1 MLLDFKFVSYLTRE
15 GEYTN
20 ENDTGNNILYQCHD
34 KQIIIDGF
42 NGYIRSQPKRVQI
55 LNTMNHNKMYVATI
69 NDETEDYPIKL
80 RTSHVFLPRVLL
92 CHDSYAMFELVIA
105 AM

>member
-1 MLLDFKFVSYLTRE
+1 
-15 GEYTN
+15 
-20 ENDTGNNILYQCHD
+20 
-34 KQIIIDGF
+34 
-42 NGYIRSQPKRVQI
+42 
-55 LNTMNHNKMYVATI
+55 MYVATI